1 MQKLQQRIDRITTAI
16 SSILLGIMMIILV
29 YNIAMRFAFIGAG
42 VQWYMESSQ
51 YLNVWA
57 VFIAGIGL
65 CATSDHLR
73 ITIIEEMLTGR
84 FKTANKIIV
93 DLLTFVFYILLAYGT
108 FLLASKS
115 RQQIATMPP
124 LKMAYVYWLLPI
136 TSVLSAISV
145 IIGLVAELTSKDKGG
160 QTVD

>member
-1 MQKLQQRIDRITTAI
+1 MQKLQQRIDWIVTAI
-16 SSILLGIMMIILV
+16 SSILLSLMMIILV
-29 YNIAMRFAFIGAG
+29 YNVTMRFAFVGGG

-51 YLNVWA
+51 YLNIWA
-57 VFIAGIGL
+57 MFIVGIGL

-73 ITIIEEMLTGR
+73 ITIIEEMQTGW
-84 FKTANKIIV
+84 FKIANKIIV
-93 DLLTFVFYILLAYGT
+93 ELLTFIFYILLAYGT

-136 TSVLSAISV
+136 TSVLSAIST
-145 IIGLVAELTSKDKGG
+145 IISLIAELTSKDKGG
-160 QTVD
+160 A